1 MSVAVVDYGAG
12 NLLSLT
18 RALTVIGADPHIITT
33 PQEVA
38 EAQIIILPGVG
49 AAGSAMHA
57 LDANGISA
65 WLRTTKLPILGICLG
80 MQLLF
85 EGLAEDDCTGLGI
98 LTGTVRQ
105 LIARPDAKV
114 PHMGWNQV
122 TWDDGPA
129 PITHLYF
136 AHSYY
141 CEPTDVATYHTAWTN
156 HGQKILAELH
166 TPGIIGMQFHPE
178 KSGEVGMRLLAS
190 AVATLRN
197 EVRV

>member
-1 MSVAVVDYGAG
+1 MSIAVVDYGAG

-33 PQEVA
+33 PQEA
-38 EAQIIILPGVG
+38 NDAQIVILPGVG
-49 AAGSAMHA
+49 AAGSAMAA

-65 WLRTTKLPILGICLG
+65 WLRATKTPILGICLG

-85 EGLAEDDCTGLGI
+85 ERLEEDDCTGLGV
-98 LTGTVRQ
+98 LSGSVQR
-105 LIARPDAKV
+105 LISRPDAKV

-122 TWDDGPA
+122 TWADGPTPA
-129 PITHLYF
+129 PYLYF
-136 AHSYY
+136 AHSYH
-141 CEPTDVATYHTAWTN
+141 CVPTTIATYRTAWTE
-156 HGQKILAELH
+156 HGQPILAELH
-166 TPGIIGMQFHPE
+166 TQGIIGMQFHPE
-178 KSGEVGMRLLAS
+178 KSGEVGLRLLAN